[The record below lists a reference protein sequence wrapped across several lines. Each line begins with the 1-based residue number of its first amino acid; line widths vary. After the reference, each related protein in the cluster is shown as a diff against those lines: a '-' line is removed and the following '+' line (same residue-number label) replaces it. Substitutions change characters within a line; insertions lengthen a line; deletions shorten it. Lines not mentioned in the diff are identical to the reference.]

1 MGNLWLKIKV
11 WTKITVF
18 VLALIYI
25 LLFVM
30 ENADKPVT
38 IWVWFG
44 DGNNI
49 NTTLLRLAPSLL
61 AVGVVGTLLTR
72 TALKTIGQFR
82 EMQKKNRTAQMGSDL
97 ASIKARAAML
107 QTKPSSAPGMGP
119 SSAPTAGPV
128 TTAPPPSDRPR
139 ANPPA

>member
-18 VLALIYI
+18 SLVLIYI

-49 NTTLLRLAPSLL
+49 NTTLLRLVPSLL

-82 EMQKKNRTAQMGSDL
+82 EMQKKNRARTDGSGSCVHQS
-97 ASIKARAAML
+97 AGR
-107 QTKPSSAPGMGP
+107 QCCKPSQVQAREQ
-119 SSAPTAGPV
+119 PV
-128 TTAPPPSDRPR
+128 GAMRPVSTVAAIGYTR
-139 ANPPA
+139 VN